1 MKRLK
6 NKFYVAIILSSI
18 IGPIVIHLSYK
29 SYGPLW
35 LESEWS
41 AGDAL
46 SYFGVIL
53 ASIITIY
60 GLHLTFQDNSKG
72 INEQGRL
79 DKVPFLT
86 INVLSVEYRV
96 PWLEDKVIAVESQAF
111 INNEDDYYFKEKK
124 FDSVFFVINNGSVN
138 AKNHFSKEE
147 LDRIKRQG
155 RVWKSIAKGTFS
167 LVDTRVLYIPIE
179 ITNYGN
185 GVAVDLRIG
194 LNKSDVL
201 DEKKKYIRPLS
212 IGVEESIYIGIYS
225 EISSINNDGTYNLE
239 LIYQDIFE
247 NNYKQI
253 NQLEISMNSED
264 QNATFDC
271 SSKQIRINKT

>member
-1 MKRLK
+1 M
-6 NKFYVAIILSSI
+6 
-18 IGPIVIHLSYK
+18 
-29 SYGPLW
+29 
-35 LESEWS
+35 
-41 AGDAL
+41 
-46 SYFGVIL
+46 
-53 ASIITIY
+53 
-60 GLHLTFQDNSKG
+60 
-72 INEQGRL
+72 
-79 DKVPFLT
+79 
-86 INVLSVEYRV
+86 
-96 PWLEDKVIAVESQAF
+96 
-111 INNEDDYYFKEKK
+111 
-124 FDSVFFVINNGSVN
+124 
-138 AKNHFSKEE
+138 
-147 LDRIKRQG
+147 
-155 RVWKSIAKGTFS
+155 
-167 LVDTRVLYIPIE
+167 
-179 ITNYGN
+179 
-185 GVAVDLRIG
+185 RIG